1 MIVGWNPV
9 AVTIDKPYLKITANG
24 DLIRNN
30 MIILI
35 NKQSYFSYAVYPF
48 LIAWHT
54 CEELVNLSTS
64 LLSLMMHLE
73 LERSLIHYKSYYF
86 KEAVNVNVP
95 HLSHF
100 NPLQPGVVCLYPL
113 KTSENLKVF

>member
-1 MIVGWNPV
+1 MVVGWNPV

-30 MIILI
+30 MITLI

-54 CEELVNLSTS
+54 CEELVS
-64 LLSLMMHLE
+64 
-73 LERSLIHYKSYYF
+73 KSIYF
-86 KEAVNVNVP
+86 TNVTDDAFKIRAFAYSV
-95 HLSHF
+95 
-100 NPLQPGVVCLYPL
+100 
-113 KTSENLKVF
+113 